1 MFAEID
7 RVLSKAPILERALG
21 RFLTALIL
29 LFAMWTV
36 RPRTGLAS
44 LLVVISVAAHLWWSK

>member
-21 RFLTALIL
+21 RFFTVLIL
-29 LFAMWTV
+29 LYAMWAV
-36 RPRTGLAS
+36 RPRAGFAS
-44 LLVVISVAAHLWWSK
+44 LAVAISVAVHLWWSK